1 MLTSKPSGYSSTIS
15 GYADLIRLKEPE
27 GMVLVFMPFGSIA
40 YSLALSAY
48 AKNMPISEVLGFSA
62 LFAFW
67 AFIGHSMGCTVNDI
81 CDRDIDA
88 RVVRTKA
95 RPLPSGRVSVLGA
108 KTFLVIQILIFMGV
122 FYPMKNDIIMGY
134 PWMKRVT
141 NWPQAWLG
149 VTLFSKRPG
158 KANWGAVI
166 GWISVNE
173 RLDPVVGC
181 LMCGLFASGWILLI
195 FRDLDTIYALQDRV
209 DDAKLGVG
217 SSALATSSN
226 THLFLSLCAAT
237 FVICLTA
244 VGILN
249 QQGLTFFVVTIGGA
263 SLELC
268 SQLLVLNVDQPQTY
282 AGVLARNSR
291 LGPLIC
297 AVTDLGWVRQRK
309 LLRNSG
315 LVRHLTPPPHTSHSL
330 AGRNAVNTVSDATV
344 RAAGV
349 RGGGWTLS
357 WTVGP
362 GGDVGVGRHLGDEGV
377 WAMPPPMRQAK
388 HRWGWD
394 RSRGSN
400 GDALEVREHLV
411 AGENAEGG

>member
-1 MLTSKPSGYSSTIS
+1 MKFVVMLTSKPPGYSSTIS
-15 GYADLIRLKEPE
+15 GYADLIRLREPE
-27 GMVLVFMPFGSIA
+27 GMVLVFMPFA

-48 AKNMPISEVLGFSA
+48 AKNMPISEVLGFTA

-88 RVVRTKA
+88 RVARTKA
-95 RPLPSGRVSVLGA
+95 RPLPSGRVSILGA

-122 FYPMKNDIIMGY
+122 FYPMKNDIIQHAAILFFLIMGY

-149 VTLFSKRPG
+149 VTVSMMSAFYTQLFSKRPG

-181 LMCGLFASGWILLI
+181 LMCGLFAWTMLY
-195 FRDLDTIYALQDRV
+195 DTIYALQDRV

-268 SQLLVLNVDQPQTY
+268 SQLLVLDVDQPQTY

-297 AVTDLGWVRQRK
+297 AGIIAD
-309 LLRNSG
+309 
-315 LVRHLTPPPHTSHSL
+315 HL
-330 AGRNAVNTVSDATV
+330 AT
-344 RAAGV
+344 RYF
-349 RGGGWTLS
+349 
-357 WTVGP
+357 
-362 GGDVGVGRHLGDEGV
+362 
-377 WAMPPPMRQAK
+377 
-388 HRWGWD
+388 
-394 RSRGSN
+394 
-400 GDALEVREHLV
+400 
-411 AGENAEGG
+411 